1 MSPPT
6 RICTSEGRAAPA
18 LPKSCGRGTFL
29 RLPRAWRIHVNAAS
43 NVRRIRHSAQPAAS
57 RRGVSRAGVSCLL
70 MARDGETARR
80 EPAGLQA
87 PTRQPVPRPDGDGAV
102 PPLLS
107 PDPDPMAYKYTTDLA
122 AIRAVVHRYAL
133 EAGLAEARA
142 IDLTLA
148 VSEVAANTIKH
159 AKSPGSLKIWY
170 DANEIVCQ
178 IHDEGIITDPMAGR
192 REPSL
197 DALGGHGL
205 WIVNQV
211 CDQVE
216 LQSDENGT
224 TIRLHMTLPRRGT
237 GQ

>member
-1 MSPPT
+1 
-6 RICTSEGRAAPA
+6 
-18 LPKSCGRGTFL
+18 
-29 RLPRAWRIHVNAAS
+29 
-43 NVRRIRHSAQPAAS
+43 
-57 RRGVSRAGVSCLL
+57 
-70 MARDGETARR
+70 MARDGKVAQRV
-80 EPAGLQA
+80 PAGQEAL
-87 PTRQPVPRPDGDGAV
+87 PVQPVPRPNGGG
-102 PPLLS
+102 PLPA
-107 PDPDPMAYKYTTDLA
+107 PDPGDPMSYTYTTDLA
-122 AIRAVVHRYAL
+122 AIRAVVHRYAIQ
-133 EAGLAEARA
+133 AGLTEARA

-170 DANEIVCQ
+170 DTDEIVCQ